1 VSVRSEPRNRRARS
15 AEPELDAEQ
24 EVDVGRYWS
33 ALQARW
39 WLPIAGLVV
48 GAALGYIAAVGGGEV
63 YKAETTL
70 YLGQP
75 FSPTGN
81 VSVPSISTNPTIVGQ
96 IARAE
101 NTLRRAAAASGIPVS
116 KLRGNVSTGTVATTG
131 RTRLTPGQNPLVEL
145 SVKGDRAGPV
155 QRATDSIAKTIVSSV
170 SSYPDQKVDR
180 LNQQIT
186 RDKRDLETINGQVER
201 TQTQLNEVL
210 NDKSLSSLEKLTLVT
225 NFNSSIAISENRR
238 SVVQQDLAEA
248 EGLLSLAQN
257 VERAR
262 IVDPAVATKTTARS
276 TSNSTVVGAIIGLL
290 LGGIAALLWP
300 AVATRRTP

>member
-1 VSVRSEPRNRRARS
+1 VSVRSEPRSRRPRS

-145 SVKGDRAGPV
+145 SVKGSRAGPV

-170 SSYPDQKVDR
+170 SSYPDQKVER
-180 LNQQIT
+180 LNQQIA
-186 RDKRDLETINGQVER
+186 RDKNDLETINAQVER

-290 LGGIAALLWP
+290 LGGIAALVWP

>member
-180 LNQQIT
+180 LNQQIA
-186 RDKRDLETINGQVER
+186 RDKRDLETINTQVER

>member
-1 VSVRSEPRNRRARS
+1 
-15 AEPELDAEQ
+15 
-24 EVDVGRYWS
+24 
-33 ALQARW
+33 
-39 WLPIAGLVV
+39 V

-186 RDKRDLETINGQVER
+186 RDKRDLETINAQVER

>member
-170 SSYPDQKVDR
+170 SSYPDQKVER

-276 TSNSTVVGAIIGLL
+276 TSNSTVVGALIGLL

>member
-1 VSVRSEPRNRRARS
+1 V
-15 AEPELDAEQ
+15 EPELDAEQ

-39 WLPIAGLVV
+39 WLPLAGLLV
-48 GAALGYIAAVGGGEV
+48 GAALGYLAAVGGGDV

-81 VSVPSISTNPTIVGQ
+81 VSVPSVGTNPTIVGQ
-96 IARAE
+96 VARSE
-101 NTLRRAAAASGIPVS
+101 NTLRRAAAISGVPVS

-155 QRATDSIAKTIVSSV
+155 QRATDSIAKTVVASV
-170 SSYPDQKVDR
+170 SSYPEQKIDR
-180 LNQQIT
+180 LNRQIEA
-186 RDKRDLETINGQVER
+186 DKNDLETLDEQVTR
-201 TQTQLNEVL
+201 TQAQLNEVL

-238 SVVQQDLAEA
+238 SVVQTDLSEA
-248 EGLLSLAQN
+248 EGLLSLAEN

-262 IVDPAVATKTTARS
+262 IIDPAVATKTTARS
-276 TSNSTVVGAIIGLL
+276 TGNSLAVGGIIGLL
-290 LGGIAALLWP
+290 LGIIAAIVWP
-300 AVATRRTP
+300 AVSTRRTR

>member
-1 VSVRSEPRNRRARS
+1 VTVRSEPRSRPERRR
-15 AEPELDAEQ
+15 EPELDAEQ
-24 EVDVGRYWS
+24 EVDVGRYWR

-39 WLPIAGLVV
+39 WLPLAGLVV

-101 NTLRRAAAASGIPVS
+101 ATLRTASRASGIPVGR
-116 KLRGNVSTGTVATTG
+116 LRGKVSTQTVGTTG

-145 SVKGDRAGPV
+145 SVKGSRSGQVSRA
-155 QRATDSIAKTIVSSV
+155 ADSIAKTIVTSV
-170 SSYPDQKVDR
+170 SSYPDQKIDR
-180 LNQQIT
+180 LNRQIA
-186 RDKRDLETINGQVER
+186 RDKADLATLDRQVDLTRNQLER
-201 TQTQLNEVL
+201 VVK
-210 NDKSLSSLEKLTLVT
+210 DRSLSALEQLTLIT

-238 SVVQQDLAEA
+238 SVIQQDLSEA
-248 EGLLSLAQN
+248 EGLLSLAAN

-276 TSNSTVVGAIIGLL
+276 TSNSTIVGAIIGLL
-290 LGGIAALLWP
+290 LGGIAAIAWP
-300 AVATRRTP
+300 TVSTRRTR

>member
-1 VSVRSEPRNRRARS
+1 M
-15 AEPELDAEQ
+15 
-24 EVDVGRYWS
+24 
-33 ALQARW
+33 
-39 WLPIAGLVV
+39 I

-101 NTLRRAAAASGIPVS
+101 STLRRASAASGIPIS
-116 KLRGNVSTGTVATTG
+116 KLRGQVSTGTVATSG

-145 SVKGDRAGPV
+145 SVKGDRARPV
-155 QRATDSIAKTIVSSV
+155 QRAADSIANTIITSV
-170 SSYPDQKVDR
+170 SSYPDQKIRR
-180 LNQQIT
+180 LNQQIA
-186 RDKRDLETINGQVER
+186 RDKADLATLDRQVDLTR
-201 TQTQLNEVL
+201 TQLERVVRDRT
-210 NDKSLSSLEKLTLVT
+210 LSALEQLTLIT

-238 SVVQQDLAEA
+238 SVIQQDLSEA

-276 TSNSTVVGAIIGLL
+276 TGNSAAVGGIIGLL
-290 LGGIAALLWP
+290 LGAIAAIAWP
-300 AVATRRTP
+300 AFSTRRTR